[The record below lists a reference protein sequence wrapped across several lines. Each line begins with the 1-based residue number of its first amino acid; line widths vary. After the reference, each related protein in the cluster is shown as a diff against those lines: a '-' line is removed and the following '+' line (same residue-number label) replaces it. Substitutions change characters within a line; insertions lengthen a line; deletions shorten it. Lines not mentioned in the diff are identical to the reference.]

1 VATVILRLDPAKLSN
16 PDLDIRYM
24 LPDLIVERS
33 GGKLAD
39 NGYDY
44 ARDGATPCLLLFLSA
59 DDADATLPVVLEVL
73 KSERVLNNDLSEVA
87 VAIEDGHGFRVVHPP
102 GFSGDFPRP
111 SEG

>member
-1 VATVILRLDPAKLSN
+1 
-16 PDLDIRYM
+16 M

-44 ARDGATPCLLLFLSA
+44 AADGAAPCLLLFLSA
-59 DDADATLPVVLEVL
+59 DDPDAALPVVLEVL
-73 KSERVLNNDLSEVA
+73 KFERVLDNDLSDVP
-87 VAIEDGHGFRVVHPP
+87 VAIEDGNGFRVVHPP

-111 SEG
+111 SAG